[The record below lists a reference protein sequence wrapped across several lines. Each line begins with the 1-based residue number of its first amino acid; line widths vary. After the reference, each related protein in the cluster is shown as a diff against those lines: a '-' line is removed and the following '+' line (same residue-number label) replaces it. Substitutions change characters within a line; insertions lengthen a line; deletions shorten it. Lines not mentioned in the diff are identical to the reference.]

1 MSAPASTSS
10 AASRNAFGVVFA
22 YWKRPVS
29 VTRAMYSGSANSG
42 VSSTPSSANTSRS
55 TSPVEDAS
63 ATMRLMSPNRVL
75 SWWWSTSRTSGAIGS
90 RASSPIRSS
99 LAQSTA
105 RSTRSDASSGRS
117 RKSSSSGMNAYSRC
131 SGIWPAR
138 YMTTSL
144 PSCRSAS
151 VDARS
156 DPSASPSGFSCVT
169 TRKRSCCRSASA
181 IVFRSVVWV
190 IVVRRE
196 LVDQAGHAHAA
207 LDRRIVLE
215 GQLGGPLQ
223 PELARNPR
231 LEDAVRRLETEETRS
246 LLATRAEDA
255 HVDGR
260 VPEIGSRIDARH
272 GDQPDSGVLEFRDGL
287 GQHLPHRL
295 VHPAHPFTHDFLFK
309 RLVIRAA
316 AHRHSA

>member
-29 VTRAMYSGSANSG
+29 ATTAMKSGSAISG
-42 VSSTPSSANTSRS
+42 VSSTSSSWNTSRN
-55 TSPVEDAS
+55 TSPVDEAS
-63 ATMRLMSPNRVL
+63 ATMRLTSPKRVL
-75 SWWWSTSRTSGAIGS
+75 SWWWSMLTTSGARES
-90 RASSPIRSS
+90 AASSPIRSS

-105 RSTRSDASSGRS
+105 SSTRSAASAGGS
-117 RKSSSSGMNAYSRC
+117 RTRFSSGMKAYSAGNGV
-131 SGIWPAR
+131 SPGW
-138 YMTTSL
+138 YMTASF
-144 PSCRSAS
+144 PSCLSAR
-151 VDARS
+151 VAARS
-156 DPSASPSGFSCVT
+156 EPSASPSGFSCVT
-169 TRKRSCCRSASA
+169 TRKRSCRRNASA
-181 IVFRSVVWV
+181 IAFRSVVCV

-260 VPEIGSRIDARH
+260 VPEIGSRVHGGHRDETDAR
-272 GDQPDSGVLEFRDGL
+272 VLEL
-287 GQHLPHRL
+287 GKRLREHVLHRF
-295 VHPAHPFTHDFLFK
+295 VDPAHALAHDE
-309 RLVIRAA
+309 AG
-316 AHRHSA
+316 